1 METLTVAQ
9 RDTIRTAVNAG
20 RVPHHTRA
28 RTILATGAGAAG
40 ANRRYVVLSNH
51 AGLTPHGQFYYHHT
65 GHEAPDRRI
74 DMNQQPTREGDSEYA
89 VDRQG
94 RRQRL
99 RTLQPTGAFKYTAA
113 GNHFFSRRQVEY
125 VIHVP
130 VIVVGHRRNGTE
142 YTHSTYLPATTLG
155 IDRIMVNAA
164 MTPRTALRE

>member
-20 RVPHHTRA
+20 RVAHHTRA

-74 DMNQQPTREGDSEYA
+74 DMNQTPTREGDLEYA

-113 GNHFFSRRQVEY
+113 GNHFSRDDRWSMSFMSRSLSWAIDETEPNTHTRHTSPRRRWASVE
-125 VIHVP
+125 
-130 VIVVGHRRNGTE
+130 
-142 YTHSTYLPATTLG
+142 SW
-155 IDRIMVNAA
+155 
-164 MTPRTALRE
+164 